1 VRWVTPGAGAVV
13 PREDPE
19 AAEAVLETR
28 PSPSRQP
35 PPSSATPVSP
45 LGGIPARSLIEGRR
59 AAPAAAAA
67 AAPAAAEAAD
77 GEVGA
82 ANAPARAVVLSPLQ
96 EVKKYRS
103 TFIWGQL
110 TGWFKQTVLDPTA
123 SLSADRR
130 GTISLPDVDSCYGK
144 YSLKDRTAQLALV
157 SETPGAMW
165 PVGTLWSFKNTG
177 RLYGS
182 PMLDAAIARSR
193 REQPVLQHIITHL
206 MSYGIVAPAGGFLA
220 PFGSAEAADAAE
232 PDSARAD
239 AEAADADAADDD
251 AAAGAGAMDSEP
263 AADGDAADGEPP
275 AGELGKF

>member
-1 VRWVTPGAGAVV
+1 M
-13 PREDPE
+13 
-19 AAEAVLETR
+19 
-28 PSPSRQP
+28 
-35 PPSSATPVSP
+35 
-45 LGGIPARSLIEGRR
+45 
-59 AAPAAAAA
+59 
-67 AAPAAAEAAD
+67 
-77 GEVGA
+77 
-82 ANAPARAVVLSPLQ
+82 LSPLQ

-144 YSLKDRTAQLALV
+144 YSLKDRAAQLALV
-157 SETPGAMW
+157 SDSPGAMW
-165 PVGTLWSFKNTG
+165 PAGTLWSFKNTG

-193 REQPVLQHIITHL
+193 RETPVLQHTITHL
-206 MSYGIVAPAGGFLA
+206 MSFGVVAPTGGFLA
-220 PFGSAEAADAAE
+220 PFGSAETAEEAAE

-251 AAAGAGAMDSEP
+251 AAAGAGAMESEP
-263 AADGDAADGEPP
+263 AADAEPP
-275 AGELGKF
+275 AGVLGKF

>member
-1 VRWVTPGAGAVV
+1 VV

-59 AAPAAAAA
+59 AAPAPPAAAA
-67 AAPAAAEAAD
+67 AAPAAAE
-77 GEVGA
+77 GEDGA
-82 ANAPARAVVLSPLQ
+82 ANAPARAVALSPLQ

-206 MSYGIVAPAGGFLA
+206 MSFGVVAPTGGFLA
-220 PFGSAEAADAAE
+220 PFGSAETAEAPDAAE

-251 AAAGAGAMDSEP
+251 AAAGAGAMESEP
-263 AADGDAADGEPP
+263 AADAADAEP
-275 AGELGKF
+275 AELGKF